1 MNLLNSLILSLLKF
15 IRNVD
20 PTYSVDSL
28 PFIPPIVEY
37 AIEPV
42 VEDIIPLLENQFSLS
57 FYQVK
62 P

>member
-1 MNLLNSLILSLLKF
+1 MNLLNSFILSLIKI

-20 PTYSVDSL
+20 PAYSVDSL
-28 PFIPPIVEY
+28 PFIPPIVE
-37 AIEPV
+37 IEHV
-42 VEDIIPLLENQFSLS
+42 VEDIITMLENQFSLS